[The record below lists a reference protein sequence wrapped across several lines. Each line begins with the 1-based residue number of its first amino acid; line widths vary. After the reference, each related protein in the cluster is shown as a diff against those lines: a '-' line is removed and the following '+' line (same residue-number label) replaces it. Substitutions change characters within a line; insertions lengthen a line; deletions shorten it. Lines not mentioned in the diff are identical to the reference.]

1 MPLITSAAGIAVYYE
16 TLGEPAGRPLVLLHG
31 GGAQLIGWDERFCAL
46 LVEAGFFVIRLDNRD
61 IGLSQATGGPSDLE
75 ATYDLADMA
84 LDVIAVLDDLA
95 IERAHVTGMSMG
107 GYIAQL
113 LAIRHPARVASLGLM
128 STSLSSSPEFLVGEH
143 SGEPV
148 TEVPPVLDR
157 AAYIEMF
164 IGGQRH
170 YQSPGFPF
178 DEAASAELAGRYY
191 DRAYTPTG
199 LFRQWNALLR
209 GPLERRDDMSRVT
222 VPTVVIHG
230 RGDQS
235 LHWSAALETA
245 RVMPHAEVHI
255 YEEMGH
261 DVPIELWPEFVAALA
276 RTARRSERA
285 EISVASVE
293 MQEGASNA

>member
-1 MPLITSAAGIAVYYE
+1 MPLITTAAGIAVYYE
-16 TLGEPAGRPLVLLHG
+16 TTGDPSGRPLVLIHG
-31 GGAQLIGWDERFCAL
+31 GGAQLIGWAEEFCGL
-46 LVEAGFFVIRLDNRD
+46 LAAAGFFVIRPDNRD
-61 IGLSQATGGPSDLE
+61 IGLSQATGGPTDLE
-75 ATYDLADMA
+75 ATYDLGDMA

-95 IERAHVTGMSMG
+95 IERAHIAGMSMG

-113 LAIRHPARVASLGLM
+113 LAIRHPSRVASLGLM
-128 STSLSSSPEFLVGEH
+128 STSLSSSPEFLVGEP
-143 SGEPV
+143 SPEPI
-148 TEVPPVLDR
+148 TEVPPVLGRDD
-157 AAYIEMF
+157 YITMF
-164 IGGQRH
+164 VGGQRH

-199 LFRQWNALLR
+199 LMRQWNALLR
-209 GPLERRDDMSRVT
+209 GPLERRDDMAKVT

-245 RVMPHAEVHI
+245 RLMPHAEVHL

-261 DVPIELWPEFVAALA
+261 DIPVELWPEFVSALA
-276 RTARRSERA
+276 RTAKRAERA
-285 EISVASVE
+285 T
-293 MQEGASNA
+293 NA

>member
-1 MPLITSAAGIAVYYE
+1 MPVITTSAAITVYYE
-16 TLGEPAGRPLVLLHG
+16 TLGNPSGRPLVLIHG

-46 LVEAGFFVIRLDNRD
+46 LAESGFFVIRVDNRD
-61 IGLSQATGGPSDLE
+61 VGLSQATGGPNDV
-75 ATYDLADMA
+75 AADYDLGDMA
-84 LDVIAVLDDLA
+84 LDVVAVLDALD
-95 IERAHVTGMSMG
+95 IPQAHIAGMSMG

-113 LAIRHPARVASLGLM
+113 IAIRHPARVASLGLM
-128 STSLSSSPEFLVGEH
+128 STSLTSSPEFLVGEH
-143 SGEPV
+143 TGQPV

-157 AAYIEMF
+157 DAYITMF

-178 DEAASAELAGRYY
+178 DEAASAELAGRYF

-199 LFRQWNALLR
+199 LVRQWNALLA
-209 GPLERRDDMSRVT
+209 GPLERRADMAKVT

-235 LHWSAALETA
+235 LHWNAALETA

-261 DVPIELWPEFVAALA
+261 DVPEQLWPEFVAALA
-276 RTARRSERA
+276 RTAQRSTAQR
-285 EISVASVE
+285 SDTVT
-293 MQEGASNA
+293 GAVTDA

>member
-1 MPLITSAAGIAVYYE
+1 MPVITTSTGIAVYYE
-16 TLGEPAGRPLVLLHG
+16 TMGDPSGRPLVLIHG

-46 LVEAGFFVIRLDNRD
+46 LAESGFFVIRVDNRD
-61 IGLSQATGGPSDLE
+61 VGLSQATGGAQDV
-75 ATYDLADMA
+75 AADYDLGDMA
-84 LDVIAVLDDLA
+84 LDVVGVLDALD
-95 IERAHVTGMSMG
+95 IHHAHIAGMSMG

-113 LAIRHPARVASLGLM
+113 LAIRHPERVLSLGLM

-143 SGEPV
+143 SGQPV
-148 TEVPPVLDR
+148 TTVPPVLDR
-157 AAYIEMF
+157 DAYIAMF

-178 DEAASAELAGRYY
+178 DEAASAELGGRYF

-199 LFRQWNALLR
+199 LVRQWNALLA
-209 GPLERRDDMSRVT
+209 GPLERREDMAKVT

-261 DVPIELWPEFVAALA
+261 DVPEQLWPEFVAALA
-276 RTARRSERA
+276 RTAQRTE
-285 EISVASVE
+285 
-293 MQEGASNA
+293 Q